1 MAPSDF
7 FPLPE
12 LPQDL
17 QRLEQWL
24 SSREAAQPGIRPDN
38 QARIVWHDPSR
49 LERTRYSIVY
59 LHGFTASQGEGDPQ
73 HRRLAEALQGNL
85 YLPRLPGHGLS
96 EDGAM
101 RGIRAEYWI
110 EAATETLAIGHTLG
124 EQVILVGTSM
134 GATLAIQLAA
144 AHPSS
149 VAAVLAWS
157 PGVRVRDHSALQA
170 LCERGDEILT
180 RSLDAY
186 PPERRRYSS
195 AAAHVDGYRSLYAL
209 FQRMQP
215 ALFRQV
221 HAPLFLA
228 CYYKDEQEQDP
239 TSSVAA
245 MDEMFDAL
253 GTPSECKLRQA
264 YANASHVIASP
275 WRSAEAER
283 VYQDSLDFLRRVLN
297 VTAEPS

>member
-110 EAATETLAIGHTLG
+110 EAATEALAIGHTLG
-124 EQVILVGTSM
+124 EQASWSVPPWGPPWPSNWQQHIRHQWRPCWHGRRVSAY
-134 GATLAIQLAA
+134 ATI
-144 AHPSS
+144 
-149 VAAVLAWS
+149 
-157 PGVRVRDHSALQA
+157 
-170 LCERGDEILT
+170 
-180 RSLDAY
+180 
-186 PPERRRYSS
+186 RRCR
-195 AAAHVDGYRSLYAL
+195 R
-209 FQRMQP
+209 
-215 ALFRQV
+215 
-221 HAPLFLA
+221 
-228 CYYKDEQEQDP
+228 
-239 TSSVAA
+239 
-245 MDEMFDAL
+245 
-253 GTPSECKLRQA
+253 
-264 YANASHVIASP
+264 YANAATKS
-275 WRSAEAER
+275 
-283 VYQDSLDFLRRVLN
+283 
-297 VTAEPS
+297 